1 MALPIPNSPHHL
13 IFDLVAEPVNPAPA
27 AALFH
32 SSADAMAPAM
42 ATVETKPAKED
53 RNTYFGNCMNEVS
66 CDTYQYVQKYGVR
79 IFTLLIISL
88 LTYVSTTIDFSNV
101 SAAPEVTTRRLRGDT
116 VLTPDTGEWNTK
128 LKVISLVISLGVSIF
143 VYSYS
148 CMMFAPQGF
157 GAGGGGGGHGGGRNG
172 PMPPAWSPENERQ

>member
-1 MALPIPNSPHHL
+1 MAHIPIRIRTPNHP

-53 RNTYFGNCMNEVS
+53 RNNYIGNCMNEVS

-79 IFTLLIISL
+79 IFIVWIISL
-88 LTYVSTTIDFSNV
+88 LTYVSATIDF
-101 SAAPEVTTRRLRGDT
+101 PMCLQPRMLLRDACA
-116 VLTPDTGEWNTK
+116 VK
-128 LKVISLVISLGVSIF
+128 
-143 VYSYS
+143 
-148 CMMFAPQGF
+148 
-157 GAGGGGGGHGGGRNG
+157 
-172 PMPPAWSPENERQ
+172 